1 MFVIIAG
8 GGRTAVQLA
17 SFLIAQNHKV
27 HLIESRTDVLA
38 RIHHELPTE
47 AIYEGDP
54 TSPEVLELAGI
65 RNAQVMAACT
75 TVDAENLVLCYL
87 ARDRYKVGRTIARIN
102 NPRTAWLF
110 DDKFHVDVA
119 INQADL
125 MSKLI
130 AEEMS
135 LGDMMPLLKFRKG
148 TVTLVE
154 EKIASEAPAAGKM
167 VKDLVLPDN
176 CTLAA
181 ILRKDKVI
189 AVRGDTLLHAGDE
202 VLAVVASEQQTA
214 LAALLGRRT
223 QKAE

>member
-17 SFLIAQNHKV
+17 AFLAAQNHKV
-27 HLIESRTDVLA
+27 HLIENRNDVLA

-47 AIYEGDP
+47 VIYEGDP
-54 TSPEVLELAGI
+54 TSPEVLEQAGI
-65 RNAQVMAACT
+65 RNAQVLAACT
-75 TVDAENLVLCYL
+75 TVDADNLVLCYL
-87 ARDRYKVGRTIARIN
+87 ARDRYKVPRTIARIN

-110 DDKFHVDVA
+110 DKKFHVDVA

-135 LGDMMPLLKFRKG
+135 LGDMMTLLKFRKG
-148 TVTLVE
+148 EVALVE
-154 EKIASEAPAAGKM
+154 EKIAVGAPASGKM
-167 VKDLVLPDN
+167 VKDLQLPAN

-181 ILRKDKVI
+181 ILRKDQVL
-189 AVRGDTLLHAGDE
+189 AVRGDTLLQVGDE
-202 VLAVVASEQQTA
+202 VLAVVASSQQVA
-214 LAALLGRRT
+214 LAALLGRN
-223 QKAE
+223 A